1 MVETIPQVFINTVK
15 SFQKDN
21 LLLYKS
27 GGKYVPV
34 STSEFEEKVK
44 GFTLGLKDLGLNPGE
59 KLIILSENR
68 PEWIMA
74 NFANLCLGATTVP
87 IYTNLTPEQIRYII
101 DDSDAKIV
109 VCSNLELWKK
119 LDVIKDKLDKVTH
132 FIIFESEAPEG
143 VLSFKEV
150 VASGN
155 KMASDEPNLFENTAL
170 RVQPENLA
178 SIIYTSGTTGVPKGV
193 MLTHHN
199 LISNM
204 MAVCQIIDFSVDDT
218 ALSWLPLSHS
228 FEHLVTVAYLYNG
241 VSIGYAENVET
252 VGENMQEL
260 RPHLLTSVPRLY
272 EKIYSVIMESVLSG
286 SALKRKIFFWALKTG
301 KKAGQKKLSG
311 QKIPGLLEMKR
322 KIAHK
327 LVFSKIIAKTGG
339 RVRIFISGAAPLS
352 KDIAEFFHALGIVI
366 LEGYGLTE
374 TAPAITLNTFQH
386 LRFGTV
392 GRPVPGVEVKIA
404 EDGEILTKGPNVMKG
419 YYNKPSETAEVF
431 DGEWFKTGDVGFI
444 DTDGFI
450 TITDRKKDII
460 VTAGGKNVAPQQ
472 IENLLRKS
480 PFIINVLVIGDRR
493 KFISALLVPE
503 FDKLESYAKANKI
516 SFSGRGELLNNE
528 KILNKIEEEIAKS
541 TEDLARYEKI
551 KKFALLK
558 RDFEIEKGEL
568 TPTFKVKRNIVEDK
582 YKSLIDS
589 FYEES

>member
-15 SFQKDN
+15 SFQKEN

-68 PEWIMA
+68 PEWVMA

-87 IYTNLTPEQIRYII
+87 IYTTLTPEQIRYII

-109 VCSNLELWKK
+109 VCSNLDMWKK

-155 KMASDEPNLFENTAL
+155 KLASDESNLFEKTAL
-170 RVQPENLA
+170 RVQPEDLA

-228 FEHLVTVAYLYNG
+228 FEHLVTVAYLYKG
-241 VSIGYAENVET
+241 VSIGYAESVET

-260 RPHLLTSVPRLY
+260 QPHLLTSVPRLY

-311 QKIPGLLEMKR
+311 QKVPGLLEMKR
-322 KIAHK
+322 KMAHK

-419 YYNKPSETAEVF
+419 
-431 DGEWFKTGDVGFI
+431 
-444 DTDGFI
+444 
-450 TITDRKKDII
+450 
-460 VTAGGKNVAPQQ
+460 
-472 IENLLRKS
+472 
-480 PFIINVLVIGDRR
+480 
-493 KFISALLVPE
+493 
-503 FDKLESYAKANKI
+503 
-516 SFSGRGELLNNE
+516 
-528 KILNKIEEEIAKS
+528 
-541 TEDLARYEKI
+541 
-551 KKFALLK
+551 
-558 RDFEIEKGEL
+558 
-568 TPTFKVKRNIVEDK
+568 
-582 YKSLIDS
+582 
-589 FYEES
+589 